1 MFTGSRAFSRGLW
14 KSFAQKRK
22 RLIEAG
28 NTEARVTPPSAKKWK
43 PKRPELPI
51 LGDYSG
57 SFSDEYWSHWPS
69 YKPLKWQPESWIDG
83 QALLREAREVNYPL
97 NGLLQW
103 AVEQLTAGADTGVI
117 GAGRLGSEGE
127 NAKTAIKH
135 GHLLSD
141 SLAEW
146 IRLKLIAGPYSRDEI
161 PWISIKISPL
171 GLQVKPSGAGRV
183 LVDMS
188 FPWKDGKEVN
198 IHGSVAI
205 SPNDSISLKD
215 FPAQM
220 DGTPQVLRL
229 LVGSGPGCFLT
240 KAGNF
245 CFV

>member
-1 MFTGSRAFSRGLW
+1 MLTGLKAFSRGLW
-14 KSFAQKRK
+14 EKFSRKRK

-28 NTEARVTPPSAKKWK
+28 NLDIRVTPPSAKKWK
-43 PKRPELPI
+43 PKRPELPR
-51 LGDYSG
+51 LSDYSG
-57 SFSDEYWSHWPS
+57 TFSDEYWSYWPS
-69 YKPLKWQPESWIDG
+69 YKPLKWEPESWIDAE
-83 QALLREAREVNYPL
+83 ALYREAKEVNYPL

-103 AVEQLTAGADTGVI
+103 AVEQLAGGADTGVI

-127 NAKTAIKH
+127 NAKSAIKN

-146 IRLKLIAGPYSRDEI
+146 IKLKLIAGPYSREEI

-198 IHGSVAI
+198 IQGSVAI
-205 SPNDSISLKD
+205 SPNDSINLRD

-240 KAGNF
+240 KAGM
-245 CFV
+245 